1 MTSTHDE
8 VSNSSRRSS
17 ARPRWSVRNSEPDEE
32 ASQTVEQPGQQT
44 ENFKKAFSICLEA
57 QKYIVENLA
66 KVDITAAC

>member
-1 MTSTHDE
+1 
-8 VSNSSRRSS
+8 
-17 ARPRWSVRNSEPDEE
+17 
-32 ASQTVEQPGQQT
+32 VEQPGQQT